1 MSQTQQINI
10 IVAKQ
15 RQKIKPANTR
25 GRSVWI
31 EGTCWTGSDGKLK
44 KLEVRF

>member
-10 IVAKQ
+10 IEQ

-31 EGTCWTGSDGKLK
+31 EEAHWTGSDGKLK